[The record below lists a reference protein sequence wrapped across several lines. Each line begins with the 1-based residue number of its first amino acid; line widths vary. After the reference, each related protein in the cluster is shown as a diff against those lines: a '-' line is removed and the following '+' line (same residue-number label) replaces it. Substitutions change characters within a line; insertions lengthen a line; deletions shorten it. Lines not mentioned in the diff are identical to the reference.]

1 MSNKD
6 FPKSYEKSRE
16 LCFDENEFLKD
27 TFSVDIF
34 LREHRNKASLEVM
47 RDDLGTHLKSLR
59 LSMIELINKDYED
72 FVNLSKDL
80 VGLDNGI
87 RKIQT
92 PLQDIKNEVLGVKNE
107 LVEAI
112 SGFTSCLEQHKKI
125 TTKKRSLIHVSQV
138 ITCINKL
145 KSIIGS
151 CKANHTDYSIDLIER
166 ATMEF
171 NQLQFSLSKCEGDLQ
186 ETQKKEADVVSQ
198 KLMSILN
205 NKFLECLKEKKSC
218 ELVKTLKMY
227 AGLDKVNELELLVRQ
242 EVIAPKLATLI
253 TEEALQ
259 REPDGLSYVYDEIIY
274 FIETELNELL
284 LATSYKG
291 APPPLKGYN
300 FMVNSLWPELEKR
313 LNLPLMFAP
322 GNANLFHSRFTKS
335 NEFLRKLEI
344 LCGSHSS
351 IIKLREDRQYQYF
364 IQKWNLPVYFKI
376 RFQEIAGQLE
386 KSLGEVKMGGP
397 VSQLKSETAYYLK
410 SSSVV
415 IEQIKKCWRNDVY
428 LPELSHMFWKLSL
441 QILSRYRN
449 WLTECL
455 SKESDLL
462 AKRRME
468 LGTLQTSFGLD
479 NFQVKSRL
487 DFLVC
492 LFSDTNTFL
501 TEARTFLERSKEKIP
516 NKHLVEEELS
526 ISLEESLGQVRET
539 IPKMTDSIVNI
550 IVSESAVHLR
560 QVSQIPRLFRR
571 TNRKSSTEPCEYIG
585 QVLNFPKQFFEWK
598 SNQPFEVLEN
608 WFTLAFNEMTNLFY
622 AAVNEVLTNAQKT
635 EESLR
640 KLKKKKE
647 NYPSKNSGDDEIRQ
661 QLVIDVHS
669 FSDELQ
675 RFQVKKENIQML
687 KDLVELVETA
697 RNKSEKQ

>member
-1 MSNKD
+1 
-6 FPKSYEKSRE
+6 
-16 LCFDENEFLKD
+16 
-27 TFSVDIF
+27 
-34 LREHRNKASLEVM
+34 
-47 RDDLGTHLKSLR
+47 
-59 LSMIELINKDYED
+59 
-72 FVNLSKDL
+72 
-80 VGLDNGI
+80 
-87 RKIQT
+87 
-92 PLQDIKNEVLGVKNE
+92 
-107 LVEAI
+107 
-112 SGFTSCLEQHKKI
+112 
-125 TTKKRSLIHVSQV
+125 
-138 ITCINKL
+138 
-145 KSIIGS
+145 
-151 CKANHTDYSIDLIER
+151 
-166 ATMEF
+166 
-171 NQLQFSLSKCEGDLQ
+171 
-186 ETQKKEADVVSQ
+186 
-198 KLMSILN
+198 
-205 NKFLECLKEKKSC
+205 
-218 ELVKTLKMY
+218 
-227 AGLDKVNELELLVRQ
+227 
-242 EVIAPKLATLI
+242 
-253 TEEALQ
+253 
-259 REPDGLSYVYDEIIY
+259 
-274 FIETELNELL
+274 
-284 LATSYKG
+284 
-291 APPPLKGYN
+291 
-300 FMVNSLWPELEKR
+300 
-313 LNLPLMFAP
+313 
-322 GNANLFHSRFTKS
+322 
-335 NEFLRKLEI
+335 
-344 LCGSHSS
+344 
-351 IIKLREDRQYQYF
+351 
-364 IQKWNLPVYFKI
+364 
-376 RFQEIAGQLE
+376 
-386 KSLGEVKMGGP
+386 
-397 VSQLKSETAYYLK
+397 
-410 SSSVV
+410 
-415 IEQIKKCWRNDVY
+415 
-428 LPELSHMFWKLSL
+428 
-441 QILSRYRN
+441 
-449 WLTECL
+449 
-455 SKESDLL
+455 
-462 AKRRME
+462 ME